1 MALWAH
7 NLGVRLSTHWKAMDS
22 AVAGVLVVE
31 AEVEVRVVGF
41 EFARRKGPG
50 AAKPGR
56 AGWVASPSSLSVLV
70 SAIQVEKVSVA
81 WAASCVS
88 MACSRHQV
96 DRDRNCQKD
105 GGNGTNLSSKI
116 AHAQGA

>member
-1 MALWAH
+1 
-7 NLGVRLSTHWKAMDS
+7 MDS
-22 AVAGVLVVE
+22 AAAVVLAVE

-41 EFARRKGPG
+41 EFARRKGPTFPADGPG
-50 AAKPGR
+50 AVRPGR
-56 AGWVASPSSLSVLV
+56 AGWVASPSSVPVPV

-88 MACSRHQV
+88 VACSRHQV
-96 DRDRNCQKD
+96 DRDRNYQKD

-116 AHAQGA
+116 AHAQGGLEAG